1 MKFSIIM
8 PTYNSEKYVAQAIES
23 VLSQACGDFELI
35 IVDDGSADETYNIC
49 QQHAEK
55 DARVTVIAAEHGGV
69 SAARNRGISKIQG
82 DYVLFIDGDDTWK
95 PDLLSSVQGAI
106 DEQDE
111 LLIFGMQHDWY
122 LSDDTF
128 QHSET
133 DLGDSGEIVKL
144 PKDIAANHLFST
156 YNMASPCNKVYK
168 AEIIKNNGVR
178 FSEKCVYLEDLK
190 FNFDYLQNTL
200 NAIVLQKDLYQYR
213 LFLDKKQILKR
224 RFGDAFLNADE
235 LFASARA
242 YMESKGEY
250 ISSCSVIVSVVLIAY
265 INELLARA
273 ESISATELRALLNKL
288 NKNEGFCCLLKA
300 AKGKFYSLIRL
311 LRGFG
316 AYGLQFKLLQK
327 YKNM

>member
-8 PTYNSEKYVAQAIES
+8 PTYNCEKYVLEAVKS
-23 VLSQACGDFELI
+23 VLSQTYTDFELI
-35 IVDDGSADETYNIC
+35 IVDDGSEDRTYNVCLKLVDEDPRI
-49 QQHAEK
+49 ALY
-55 DARVTVIAAEHGGV
+55 TVEHGGV
-69 SAARNRGISKIQG
+69 SAARNFGLSKAHG
-82 DYVLFIDGDDTWK
+82 EYVLFIDGDDMWK
-95 PDLLSSVQGAI
+95 PELLSSVLDSI
-106 DEQDE
+106 DESDD
-111 LLIFGMQHDWY
+111 LLIFGMQRDWY
-122 LSDDTF
+122 LSDDIF
-128 QHSET
+128 QYSEI
-133 DLGDSGEIVKL
+133 DLGDSGEIEKL
-144 PKDIAANHLFST
+144 QKDIATNHLFST

-168 AEIIKNNGVR
+168 AEIIKKNRVH

-235 LFASARA
+235 LFASAGT
-242 YMESKGEY
+242 YVESRGEN
-250 ISSCSVIVSVVLIAY
+250 ISGCSVIVGVVLKAY

-288 NKNEGFCCLLKA
+288 NKNDGFCCLLKA

-311 LRGFG
+311 LGMFG
-316 AYGLQFKLLQK
+316 AYGLQFRFIQK
-327 YKNM
+327 HKNS